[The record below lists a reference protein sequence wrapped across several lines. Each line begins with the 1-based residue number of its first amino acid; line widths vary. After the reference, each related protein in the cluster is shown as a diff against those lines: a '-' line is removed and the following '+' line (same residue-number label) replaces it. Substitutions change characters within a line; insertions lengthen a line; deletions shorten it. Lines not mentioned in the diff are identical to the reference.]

1 VLRNTA
7 VMKCRTQVIFKT
19 AATVQ
24 TFVLTSDTQ
33 CTVCR
38 GHNFT
43 GTVHIFFSVRVTIY
57 WECTQ
62 FFFCQGHNLLGLYTV
77 FFLSGS
83 QFYWDCTQFFPVRVT
98 IYWDCT
104 QFFSVRVTIYWD
116 CTQIFSCQG
125 HNFTGT
131 VHSFFM
137 SGSQFYWDCTQFFFC
152 QGHNLLGLYTFFF
165 CQGHNLL
172 GLYTFFFCQG
182 HNLLGLYTVFFLSGS
197 QFTGTVHSF
206 FSVRVTIYWDCTQCT
221 VSQTV
226 HCVQTNSD
234 ILLHTH
240 SNSKWIKNGVCTKCL
255 PCYLHHSERKQG
267 PRGRMIRNLSS

>member
-1 VLRNTA
+1 
-7 VMKCRTQVIFKT
+7 MKCRTQVIFKT

-152 QGHNLLGLYTFFF
+152 QGHNLLGLYTVY
-165 CQGHNLL
+165 CLTDSTLCTNKQWYPVAHA
-172 GLYTFFFCQG
+172 Q
-182 HNLLGLYTVFFLSGS
+182 
-197 QFTGTVHSF
+197 QFQVDKKRS
-206 FSVRVTIYWDCTQCT
+206 
-221 VSQTV
+221 
-226 HCVQTNSD
+226 
-234 ILLHTH
+234 LHKMP
-240 SNSKWIKNGVCTKCL
+240 SL
-255 PCYLHHSERKQG
+255 
-267 PRGRMIRNLSS
+267 LSSSFGEKAGTQGQDDQELEFIKILGRGLEWW